1 VTSKRFSV
9 QEKMQLQFEIFYDPY
24 SFYDLEVSL
33 NSIKYEMHSVV
44 ELSDYEGAKSFLAE
58 LNPGAY
64 EIKITQRVA
73 GTD

>member
-1 VTSKRFSV
+1 
-9 QEKMQLQFEIFYDPY
+9 
-24 SFYDLEVSL
+24 
-33 NSIKYEMHSVV
+33 MHSVV

-73 GTD
+73 GTDQWDTVDRQIPMIVKF